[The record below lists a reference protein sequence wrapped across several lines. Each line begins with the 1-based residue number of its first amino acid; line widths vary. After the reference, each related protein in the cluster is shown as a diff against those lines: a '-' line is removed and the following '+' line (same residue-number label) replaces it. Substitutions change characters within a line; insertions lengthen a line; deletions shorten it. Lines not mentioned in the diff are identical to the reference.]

1 MIFLTTTPQSH
12 AADVDSA
19 SVAADV
25 LVGRPLCFAATVVG
39 SAFFVVALPFA
50 LFSKSVNKTADV
62 LVGTPARATFT
73 RPLGDFNQIGD

>member
-1 MIFLTTTPQSH
+1 MIFLTVAPTCKAS
-12 AADVDSA
+12 DVDSA

-25 LVGRPLCFAATVVG
+25 LVGRPLCFAATAIG

-50 LFSKSVNKTADV
+50 LFSKSVSKTADV